1 MSEEVSLIGGT
12 LVPSAL
18 VWREAGGS
26 PLPLGLGFLRF
37 LLCQRRLNDLRHPY
51 FLNLR
56 KISWDEELHKPF
68 SFHPQPGEQEYS
80 EEATSKLTAEEVSS
94 WGQEAAH
101 AEAWR

>member
-1 MSEEVSLIGGT
+1 MEGGWGE
-12 LVPSAL
+12 P
-18 VWREAGGS
+18 GGS
-26 PLPLGLGFLRF
+26 PLPLGLGF

-94 WGQEAAH
+94 WGQKAAH